1 MHDGASIIY
10 LATYNDRILQ
20 FKENI
25 MYIINIAEGSEY
37 LEDTYPFKG
46 VVNPAAVCTTDVGIA
61 WANDDGA
68 FFYDGS
74 KVIDLLESKG
84 QQVINVDTWQAFA
97 FVPVVGYIRDKKQ
110 IVFVDDAGTGG
121 NGSVFIYDLLTGSWV
136 KGSAGTIPSAIKSNF
151 ITDYNN
157 DLIYYDYTNEKMM
170 KWDNA
175 VTKTTSLDITTKD
188 FDFDAPGVK
197 KRIFKV
203 YVSYKGDGKAVTVK
217 YGTNG
222 TTPAKLFDSTVLTD
236 AGTTDWEVAELE
248 PATKSEANNKYSF
261 QLAFG
266 GTAESDFEI
275 NDISIIYRI
284 KRVK

>member
-1 MHDGASIIY
+1 MLDAI
-10 LATYNDRILQ
+10 
-20 FKENI
+20 
-25 MYIINIAEGSEY
+25 
-37 LEDTYPFKG
+37 
-46 VVNPAAVCTTDVGIA
+46 GIV
-61 WANDDGA
+61 WANGDGA

-74 KVIDLLESKG
+74 KVIDLLENKG
-84 QQVINVDTWQAFA
+84 QQIINVDTWQTFA
-97 FVPVVGYIRDKKQ
+97 FTPMVGYIRDKKQ
-110 IVFVDDAGTGG
+110 IVFVDDVGTAGD
-121 NGSVFIYDLLTGSWV
+121 GSIFIYDLITGSWV
-136 KGSAGTIPSAIKSNF
+136 KGSTGTLPTAIKSNF
-151 ITDYNN
+151 ITDYNS
-157 DLIYYDYTNEKMM
+157 DLIYYDYANEKMM
-170 KWDNA
+170 KWSNA
-175 VTKTTSLDITTKD
+175 VTQTTTLDITTKD
-188 FDFDAPGVK
+188 FDFDSPGVK